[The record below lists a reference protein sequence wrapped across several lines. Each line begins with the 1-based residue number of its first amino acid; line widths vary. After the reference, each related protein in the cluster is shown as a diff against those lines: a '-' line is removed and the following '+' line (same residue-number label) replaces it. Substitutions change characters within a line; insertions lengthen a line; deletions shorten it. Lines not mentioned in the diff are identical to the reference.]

1 MCNSQMFA
9 EVRPGVESLWAMRT
23 LKRPA
28 AQMAVHMSFELDRL
42 AELLTTR
49 SARKTMI
56 PPMYDIF
63 MLFPTVST
71 GEHP

>member
-1 MCNSQMFA
+1 
-9 EVRPGVESLWAMRT
+9 
-23 LKRPA
+23 
-28 AQMAVHMSFELDRL
+28 MAVHMPLELDRL